1 MSCAAMVVMTGRGAD
16 MSSSLHPVVVN
27 HHLMV
32 CRHRVVRVL
41 MLVHRH
47 RFIRAQHAG
56 CNCALE
62 GKQNR

>member
-1 MSCAAMVVMTGRGAD
+1 MPRAAMVVMAVRGTD
-16 MSSSLHPVVVN
+16 LLSSLHPVFAN
-27 HHLMV
+27 HRLML
-32 CRHRVVRVL
+32 CGHRVVRVL